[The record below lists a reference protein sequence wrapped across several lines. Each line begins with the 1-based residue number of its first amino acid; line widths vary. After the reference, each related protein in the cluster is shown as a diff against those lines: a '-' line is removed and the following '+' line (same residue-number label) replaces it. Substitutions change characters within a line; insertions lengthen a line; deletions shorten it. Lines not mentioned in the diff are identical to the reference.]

1 MKRLLLALVLV
12 LSACREE
19 EAKPDPVA
27 LTPEAT
33 GYFCQMNLMEHAGP
47 KAQAHL
53 EGLPGM
59 PLFFSQVRD
68 VVAFERMPERDN
80 RIVAIYVNDMG
91 VAPSWEDPGTTN
103 WIDAE
108 KAVYVVGS
116 TRMGA
121 MEAPEFVPFA
131 DPARAAAF
139 ATQFGGKVMP
149 LAEIPDSAVFPDEG
163 SAGGDDADYAAR
175 LRALAPK
182 TGD

>member
-1 MKRLLLALVLV
+1 MRRMLALLGLLAL
-12 LSACREE
+12 AGCQDET
-19 EAKPDPVA
+19 PPGPVA
-27 LTPEAT
+27 MTEESL

-139 ATQFGGKVMP
+139 AAQYGGKVMA

-175 LRALAPK
+175 LHALAPK